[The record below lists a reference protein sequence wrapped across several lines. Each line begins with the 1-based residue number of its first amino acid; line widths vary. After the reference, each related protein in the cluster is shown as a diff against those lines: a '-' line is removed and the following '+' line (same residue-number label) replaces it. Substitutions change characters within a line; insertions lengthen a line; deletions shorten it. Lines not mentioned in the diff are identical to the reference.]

1 MLLFSLVLIY
11 LSGLALN
18 TLISCL
24 VSFLLPV
31 HVTTTSQVIF
41 LPLKFMNGYK
51 RHSAGTTWASI
62 MLRLRCSCVARH
74 GCATFTGLS
83 QQKSPL
89 TTQLPLSPEASPP
102 SEPKGNRVTREDRAD
117 RNRERERRERLKR
130 DEDDRRNER

>member
-1 MLLFSLVLIY
+1 MLLFSLALIY
-11 LSGLALN
+11 LSRLALN

-24 VSFLLPV
+24 FSFLLPV

-41 LPLKFMNGYK
+41 LPLTITNGYE
-51 RHSAGTTWASI
+51 RHSAGATGASVVLK
-62 MLRLRCSCVARH
+62 LRRFRSARH
-74 GCATFTGLS
+74 GRATFTRLS
-83 QQKSPL
+83 RQKSPL
-89 TTQLPLSPEASPP
+89 TAQLPLSPQASPP